1 MVNESRPADEG
12 ERIGEPVVNIVGDR
26 VALGPL
32 RRELLATY
40 HRWFNNFR
48 TLRTTGA
55 IPMPLTMEQQVA
67 QFDELATS
75 ERHPDYVSF
84 TIYRRSDLTPIGSCQ
99 LQDITFR
106 NRTAEFVI
114 FIAEPSER
122 GKGYGT
128 EATKLMLDYA
138 FTALGLNNVMLK
150 VYEFNLAGQRAYQ
163 KAGFREFGRR
173 RQAQFMGGT
182 LWDVIYMEC
191 LASEFES
198 PVLKH
203 VFAPDQPHRA

>member
-1 MVNESRPADEG
+1 MGSVVSTVG
-12 ERIGEPVVNIVGDR
+12 EEPVMNVIGEQ

-32 RRELLATY
+32 RRDLLDTY

-55 IPMPLTMEQQVA
+55 MPIPLSLEQQMA
-67 QFDELATS
+67 MFDAIATQAADP
-75 ERHPDYVSF
+75 HGASF
-84 TIYRRSDLTPIGSCQ
+84 TIYRRSDFAPIGSCR
-99 LQDITFR
+99 LQDISYPH
-106 NRTAEFVI
+106 RTAEFVI
-114 FIAEPSER
+114 FIGEPQER
-122 GKGYGT
+122 GKGFGT
-128 EATKLMLDYA
+128 EATRLVLDVA
-138 FTALGLNNVMLK
+138 FTALGLHNVMLK
-150 VYEFNLAGQRAYQ
+150 VYEFNLAGQHAYR

-173 RQAQFMGGT
+173 RQAHFMGGK

-203 VFAPDQPHRA
+203 VFAPDMPHT

>member
-1 MVNESRPADEG
+1 MTDDESRA
-12 ERIGEPVVNIVGDR
+12 GEPVVNIVGDL

-32 RRELLATY
+32 RRDLLTTY
-40 HRWFNNFR
+40 QRWFNNFD

-55 IPMPLTMEQQVA
+55 IPLPHTMGNQIA
-67 QFDELATS
+67 QFESLATQ
-75 ERHPDYVSF
+75 ERDPDGVSF
-84 TIYRRSDLTPIGSCQ
+84 TIYRKIDLSPIGSCR
-99 LQDITFR
+99 LIDITYR

-114 FIAEPSER
+114 FIGEPDER

-128 EATKLMLDYA
+128 EATRLTLDYA

-150 VYEFNLAGQRAYQ
+150 VYEFNLAGQHAYRN
-163 KAGFREFGRR
+163 AGFREFGRR
-173 RQAQFMGGT
+173 RQGQFMGGK

-198 PVLKH
+198 PVLKD
-203 VFAPDQPHRA
+203 VFAPDVPRT